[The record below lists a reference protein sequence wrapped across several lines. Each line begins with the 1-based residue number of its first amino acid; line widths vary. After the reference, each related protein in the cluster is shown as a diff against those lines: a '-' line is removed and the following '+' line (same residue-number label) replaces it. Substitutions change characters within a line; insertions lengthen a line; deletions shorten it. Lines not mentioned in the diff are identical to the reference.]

1 MADPPLSVTF
11 VIPCLNEEGTLPS
24 VLEKINRLRKNELAV
39 RSTEIVVAD
48 NGSTDDSV
56 RIAEEHGAR
65 VVHCAERGY
74 GAALRCGIENAKLDA
89 VIFADA
95 DDTYDLLEAPALVK
109 ELDKGYDLVIGS
121 RLRGTIHAGAMP
133 ALHRWLGT
141 PTLNFFI
148 NRLHAKDGV
157 RISDCNS
164 GFRCFKR
171 SAFTSWEVGGSG
183 MEFAS
188 EMLLKA
194 LKARAKISEVPI
206 SLHPDTRDRR
216 PHLRTW
222 RDGMRHLLQVFL
234 QAPQFFH
241 VTGASILLISWALLL
256 VGWWAGPTKIGFAS
270 VFGLHTMM
278 FALLGSFFG
287 LTLWSIGLLLSVRI
301 PSGVRIYRRLLDL
314 GEGHLF
320 WMAMLFLLVSFG
332 FFLAILVRWATNGFE
347 FLALERETMLL
358 TAFGANGILLV
369 FNVITAHMIKQMRQ

>member
-1 MADPPLSVTF
+1 
-11 VIPCLNEEGTLPS
+11 
-24 VLEKINRLRKNELAV
+24 
-39 RSTEIVVAD
+39 
-48 NGSTDDSV
+48 
-56 RIAEEHGAR
+56 
-65 VVHCAERGY
+65 
-74 GAALRCGIENAKLDA
+74 
-89 VIFADA
+89 
-95 DDTYDLLEAPALVK
+95 
-109 ELDKGYDLVIGS
+109 
-121 RLRGTIHAGAMP
+121 
-133 ALHRWLGT
+133 
-141 PTLNFFI
+141 
-148 NRLHAKDGV
+148 
-157 RISDCNS
+157 
-164 GFRCFKR
+164 
-171 SAFTSWEVGGSG
+171 

-194 LKARAKISEVPI
+194 LKSRAKISEVPI

-241 VTGASILLISWALLL
+241 YTGSVIFLISWGFLLI
-256 VGWWAGPTKIGFAS
+256 GWWAGPTKIGFAS

-320 WMAMLFLLVSFG
+320 WMAMLFLVVSSG
-332 FFLAILVRWATNGFE
+332 FFLAILLRWATNGFE

-369 FNVITAHMIKQMRQ
+369 FNVITAHMIKQMRR

>member
-1 MADPPLSVTF
+1 MADLPLSVTF
-11 VIPCLNEEGTLPS
+11 VIPCLNEEGTLAS

-74 GAALRCGIENAKLDA
+74 GAALRYGIENAKLGA

-95 DDTYDLLEAPALVK
+95 DDTYDLLEAPGLLR
-109 ELDKGYDLVIGS
+109 ELDKGHDLVIGS
-121 RLRGTIHAGAMP
+121 RLRGTIHPGAMP

-164 GFRCFKR
+164 GFRCFTR
-171 SAFTSWEVGGSG
+171 SAFATWEVEGSG

-194 LKARAKISEVPI
+194 LKSRAKISEVPI
-206 SLHPDTRDRR
+206 TLRPDTRDRQ
-216 PHLRTW
+216 PHLKTW

-241 VTGASILLISWALLL
+241 YTGAVISLVSWALLL
-256 VGWWAGPTKIGFAS
+256 IGWWAGPTKIGFAS

-301 PSGVRIYRRLLDL
+301 PSAVRTYRWLLDL

-320 WMAMLFLLVSFG
+320 WIAALFLVVSSG

-369 FNVITAHMIKQMRQ
+369 FNVITAHMIKQMRR